1 MKQLQ
6 LSIFLVCIFQ
16 ILSNSITGTNHLPNM
31 VGSGG
36 RSGGRPTG
44 CASCMPDHHHPCSRE
59 EKETKEGIVL
69 SNILSCDSHM
79 IRLYAC
85 THQVLPI
92 TDDETGD
99 LVSQNKAAIS
109 DEVATN
115 VSGSSGSDLNITR
128 AKSLEVLVPKG
139 NLIDRV
145 ILFW

>member
-1 MKQLQ
+1 MKRLQ

-36 RSGGRPTG
+36 RPAG
-44 CASCMPDHHHPCSRE
+44 CASGMPDHHHHYYRE
-59 EKETKEGIVL
+59 EKETKEGISVL
-69 SNILSCDSHM
+69 SNILSYDSHM

-99 LVSQNKAAIS
+99 LVSQNKAAIN

-115 VSGSSGSDLNITR
+115 VSGSSSGSDLNITR

-139 NLIDRV
+139 NLTDRV
-145 ILFW
+145 TLF

>member
-44 CASCMPDHHHPCSRE
+44 CASGMPDHHHHCSRE
-59 EKETKEGIVL
+59 EKETKEGISVL

-79 IRLYAC
+79 IACMHAHIRSSLSLMMRL
-85 THQVLPI
+85 
-92 TDDETGD
+92 E
-99 LVSQNKAAIS
+99 
-109 DEVATN
+109 
-115 VSGSSGSDLNITR
+115 
-128 AKSLEVLVPKG
+128 
-139 NLIDRV
+139 NLCLKTKQQSVMR
-145 ILFW
+145 

>member
-1 MKQLQ
+1 
-6 LSIFLVCIFQ
+6 
-16 ILSNSITGTNHLPNM
+16 
-31 VGSGG
+31 
-36 RSGGRPTG
+36 
-44 CASCMPDHHHPCSRE
+44 
-59 EKETKEGIVL
+59 
-69 SNILSCDSHM
+69 M

-128 AKSLEVLVPKG
+128 AKSLEVLVPRG
-139 NLIDRV
+139 NLTDRV
-145 ILFW
+145 TLF